1 MVFKAGLQNS
11 LQSAF
16 PKVQVFFSKTS
27 MAAPIMY
34 VFKIA
39 STSLLDV
46 ALQQKI
52 PKNCFDKDF
61 NLLQK
66 SVHKKL

>member
-11 LQSAF
+11 LPSSF
-16 PKVQVFFSKTS
+16 PKLQVFFNKTS

-34 VFKIA
+34 VFKIS
-39 STSLLDV
+39 STSLLDA
-46 ALQQKI
+46 ALQQQL
-52 PKNCFDKDF
+52 PKMCFDKDL

-66 SVHKKL
+66 SVHKLL